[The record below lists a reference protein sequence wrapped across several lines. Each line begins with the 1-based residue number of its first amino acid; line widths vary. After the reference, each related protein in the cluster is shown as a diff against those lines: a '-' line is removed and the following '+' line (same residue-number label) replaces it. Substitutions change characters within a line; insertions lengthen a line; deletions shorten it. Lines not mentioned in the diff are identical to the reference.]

1 MKAYRG
7 RYNSVHS
14 QPRHYMVVNG
24 KLHAPADLPQEKPV
38 PIEKEAGWVP
48 ETIRTFGRF

>member
-1 MKAYRG
+1 
-7 RYNSVHS
+7 
-14 QPRHYMVVNG
+14 MVVNG
-24 KLHAPADLPQEKPV
+24 KLHAPADLPQGRNPV